1 MAKPTWR
8 VGAFAERYPGP
19 ARDVGRAHKLELV
32 ANRML
37 YASAGVVDPNRLA
50 NAAYGDPT
58 CAPCAP
64 GEMARGC
71 CNGPPCAPGM
81 DTCCARGTCL
91 CGAEA
96 DGFED
101 IYPDAGK
108 QLANAHAFGAALRDL
123 LTDPDEGDVAGAIST
138 ATALFE
144 SGKLAAL
151 YAPQVPAKKMPD
163 GSDAPARC
171 PVCGCTVC
179 PTCGDPCAC
188 VPGAMKKPAA
198 PAAAM

>member
-19 ARDVGRAHKLELV
+19 ARDIGRAHKLELV

-37 YASAGVVDPNRLA
+37 YASAGVVA
-50 NAAYGDPT
+50 ESAIHNASYGDL
-58 CAPCAP
+58 CSPCAP
-64 GEMARGC
+64 GEAPRGC
-71 CNGPPCAPGM
+71 CSGPPCLAAM
-81 DTCCARGTCL
+81 DSCCARGTCL

-101 IYPDAGK
+101 IYGDAVKG
-108 QLANAHAFGAALRDL
+108 LANGHAFAAALRDI
-123 LTDPDEGDVAGAIST
+123 LTDPDVDDVSGAVSTAISL
-138 ATALFE
+138 AE
-144 SGKLAAL
+144 SGKVGAL
-151 YAPQVPAKKMPD
+151 YAPQVPAKKLPD

-171 PVCGCTVC
+171 PVCGCAVC

-188 VPGAMKKPAA
+188 VPGAFQKPAA
-198 PAAAM
+198 PAAAT